1 MHGGG
6 GRPCLYVPPGKGKLG
21 DLYGGR
27 CNAADAMQQRCE
39 QQQRSPACL
48 ERWCASSASHLLNCS
63 PHLWQLSPPEEPLP
77 APCLVPVSSQ
87 DARWPFPFTT
97 EPFLSSSTFG
107 DLGGVQRTPPPRT
120 EPLYGR
126 PCPPAPA
133 HAGPGVPGRSV
144 PTNDDT
150 TPPSASCA
158 APPPAPVPAPTPTA
172 ASPPQPAPKPVI
184 LSSQRELVLSTTSC
198 AMGLRNS
205 LLPIDRGLQLPRV
218 ALASVDHVAEVG
230 DGARATRPRGALG
243 HDRRQVGAADGR
255 ASAPAGDGTGLG
267 ARDVDL
273 RRLGAAV
280 QRPLEREPHRR
291 RRRLP
296 RRRRGL
302 VLLGPRRR
310 NTTAATPEG
319 SSARAPPPLAHRVRS

>member
-1 MHGGG
+1 VRLQRLPLAELLTAPVAAEPTGGALAG
-6 GRPCLYVPPGKGKLG
+6 AVLGAGFVAGRAV
-21 DLYGGR
+21 
-27 CNAADAMQQRCE
+27 A
-39 QQQRSPACL
+39 
-48 ERWCASSASHLLNCS
+48 
-63 PHLWQLSPPEEPLP
+63 
-77 APCLVPVSSQ
+77 VPVHDGAVPLEQHVRGPRRRAAHAAAPHGAAVRQAVSSGSGPRGARRAWAERADERRH
-87 DARWPFPFTT
+87 DAAV
-97 EPFLSSSTFG
+97 
-107 DLGGVQRTPPPRT
+107 GVVR
-120 EPLYGR
+120 G
-126 PCPPAPA
+126 PAA
-133 HAGPGVPGRSV
+133 GAGPGPDPDGRQ
-144 PTNDDT
+144 
-150 TPPSASCA
+150 
-158 APPPAPVPAPTPTA
+158 PPAAGAEAGDLELA
-172 ASPPQPAPKPVI
+172 AGVGAEHDLV
-184 LSSQRELVLSTTSC
+184 RDGVEEL
-198 AMGLRNS
+198 AAA
-205 LLPIDRGLQLPRV
+205 DRPRAAAAGRLPRV
-218 ALASVDHVAEVG
+218 ALAPVDHVAEVG

-310 NTTAATPEG
+310 STTAATPEG